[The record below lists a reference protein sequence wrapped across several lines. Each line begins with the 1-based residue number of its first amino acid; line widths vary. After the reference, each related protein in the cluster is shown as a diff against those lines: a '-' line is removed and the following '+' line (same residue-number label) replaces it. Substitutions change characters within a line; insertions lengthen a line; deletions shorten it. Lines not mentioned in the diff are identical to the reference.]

1 MSLLVVI
8 PFFSILIFNMPF
20 LKPLRK
26 TIFVWSIFL
35 FLCQIVIS
43 CLCISPA
50 FLEKF
55 ARPLHSFNFN
65 LSLDGLGVI
74 MLFLS
79 ALILLF
85 SLIVSNSFIQEEKR
99 RFNFINLLLF
109 MLSALNGLI
118 MVRDIF
124 SLYIFVEIVAITSY
138 VLIAFDKDTKAFSA
152 VFKYVV
158 LSTIASILMV
168 SSIAIVLLLVGDTEF
183 AVISQTLHAFPHN
196 PLMMLAIS
204 LFICGL
210 FIKAGLVPFHGW
222 LPEVYS
228 YSGASVSIL
237 LAGIIS
243 KMLGIYTLIR
253 VLKDAFVL
261 NNQIGTILLVVGTT
275 SILIGAFGALAQKNF
290 KKMLS
295 YSSISQ
301 VGYIVV
307 GLACLN
313 PLGFIGA
320 IFHFFNH
327 SIFKSLLFVNAAA
340 LEKETGTTDMAHM
353 GGVSKNMP
361 ITSTTSVLGMLSAAG
376 IPPLAGFWSKLV
388 IVIALWMAGFKAY
401 AAIAVLGS
409 LLTLAYFLS
418 LQRKVFFGKP
428 KDEFKNI
435 KEAGFNLIFPALLL
449 AVLIVGIGIFSPWIL
464 KRFILSFNS
473 ILGG

>member
-8 PFFSILIFNMPF
+8 PFFSILAFNMPF

-26 TIFVWSIFL
+26 SIFVWSIFL
-35 FLCQIVIS
+35 FLCQIAIS
-43 CLCISPA
+43 CLCISPL
-50 FLEKF
+50 FLAKLGQ
-55 ARPLHSFNFN
+55 PLHIFNFN

-74 MLFLS
+74 MLFLT
-79 ALILLF
+79 ATILLF

-109 MLSALNGLI
+109 MLCALNGLI

-138 VLIAFDKDTKAFSA
+138 VLIAFDKDMKALSA

-158 LSTIASILMV
+158 LSTVASILMV
-168 SSIAIVLLLVGDTEF
+168 SSIAIILLLAGDMQFT
-183 AVISQTLHAFPHN
+183 VISETLHAFPHN
-196 PLMMLAIS
+196 PLMMFAIS

-237 LAGIIS
+237 LAGIVS

-261 NNQIGTILLVVGTT
+261 NSQIGTILLVVGTA
-275 SILIGAFGALAQKNF
+275 SILIGAFGALVQKNF

-313 PLGFIGA
+313 PLGYIGA

-327 SIFKSLLFVNAAA
+327 SIFKSLLFVNSAA
-340 LEKETGTTDMAHM
+340 LEKEIGTTDMAHM
-353 GGVSKNMP
+353 GGVSKKMP
-361 ITSTTSVLGMLSAAG
+361 ITAITSVLGMLSAAG
-376 IPPLAGFWSKLV
+376 IPPLAGFWSKLL
-388 IVIALWMAGFKAY
+388 IIIALFVSGHFVY
-401 AAIAVLGS
+401 ATIAILASV
-409 LLTLAYFLS
+409 LTLAYLLS
-418 LQRKVFFGKP
+418 MQRMVFFGKLN
-428 KDEFKNI
+428 ERLVNV
-435 KEAGFNLIFPALLL
+435 KEAGFNIVFPAIALG
-449 AVLIVGIGIFSPWIL
+449 AIIVIVGLLYPFVFRTLIL
-464 KRFILSFNS
+464 FLT
-473 ILGG
+473 